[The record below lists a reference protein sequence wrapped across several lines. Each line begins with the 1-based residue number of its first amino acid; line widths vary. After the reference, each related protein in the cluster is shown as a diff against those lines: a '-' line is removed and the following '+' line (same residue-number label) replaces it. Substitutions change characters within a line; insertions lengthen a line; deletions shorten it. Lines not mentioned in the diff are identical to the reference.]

1 MTISTY
7 RRHRLAPTGAKAAI
21 VTVGAAALVAGSV
34 GPAEAAAPP
43 DDRIG
48 TGYHW
53 GEEEVTQT
61 VSMADP
67 WVFRGPTDYTVRTQ
81 PVCWSYADRPQD
93 LVAAVEVS
101 APDRYEPF
109 PFDPDRLF
117 FPVDETVTVDW
128 HNTTTGASGRDVVHG
143 TSGVVEVGVYGGDGV
158 IEMDIHLR
166 SDQPWMNAAGST
178 DLPFGHAEGSLHAAV
193 DLTGKSCP

>member
-1 MTISTY
+1 
-7 RRHRLAPTGAKAAI
+7 
-21 VTVGAAALVAGSV
+21 
-34 GPAEAAAPP
+34 
-43 DDRIG
+43 
-48 TGYHW
+48 
-53 GEEEVTQT
+53 
-61 VSMADP
+61 MADP

-117 FPVDETVTVDW
+117 FPVDETVTGDW

-143 TSGVVEVGVYGGDGV
+143 TSGGVEGGGYGGDGV
-158 IEMDIHLR
+158 IEVDIHLR
-166 SDQPWMNAAGST
+166 TDQPRRNAGGS
-178 DLPFGHAEGSLHAAV
+178 H
-193 DLTGKSCP
+193 DLTGKSGPQRLDRQATVRPTARRRASRPSPHRATSATAARTSPAAPPSPAARTRPRPRDR